1 MLALVALLGVGFGAG
16 WLALAAGVLPGRPGP
31 AVPLVRLPRLSRELL
46 LRAGAA
52 VGCAALVAGVT
63 RWPVGA
69 VLAGL
74 AAWSLPGVLGSD
86 RHHRQ
91 ALARTE
97 AVASWAEMLRDNLS
111 AAAGLEQTIITTAPL
126 APAPIRDQ
134 VGELAAALRLGTRA
148 PVALAELRERIDDPT
163 GQLVVRALLQAA
175 ARQSRQLSALLS
187 ELAGRARARA
197 NLRLRLAPGHARIR
211 TNARIILTFT
221 LAMAAGLVLLNRP
234 FLAPYQSLTGQLVL
248 VVVGLVFAAGFT
260 GITRLARTGLDPGR
274 GHR

>member
-1 MLALVALLGVGFGAG
+1 MVALVALLGVGFGVG
-16 WLALAAGVLPGRPGP
+16 LLTLAAGLLHTSGAA
-31 AVPLVRLPRLSRELL
+31 AVALVRVPRLSRALL
-46 LRAGAA
+46 SRAGAA

-69 VLAGL
+69 VLAGIG
-74 AAWSLPGVLGSD
+74 AWTLPVLLGSD

-134 VGELAAALRLGTRA
+134 VAELAAGLRLGTRA
-148 PVALAELRERIDDPT
+148 PVALAELRDRIDDPT

-175 ARQSRQLSALLS
+175 QHQSRQLSGLLS

-211 TNARIILTFT
+211 TNARIIVAFT

-260 GITRLARTGLDPGR
+260 GITRLARAGHSPGR
-274 GHR
+274 GRR